1 MKNRL
6 RGWLIVF
13 VVIVVQFLLE
23 VTLGRVVVA
32 PAVLVPVLVYL
43 SLSDSDYWS
52 LEGAFWSGF
61 FIDLLL
67 HQPPGVS
74 SLAMLSG
81 IALSGKMLQ
90 ITTGAHEMTFLMNAL
105 TASLFSDLFFVFLA
119 ARPVG
124 SGFSFSTLLIVPRIL
139 FPLLVYLSVPF
150 LLGKRRRNMI

>member
-1 MKNRL
+1 MKSHL
-6 RGWLIVF
+6 WGWMIVS
-13 VVIVVQFLLE
+13 VAIAVQFLLE

-43 SLSDSDYWS
+43 SLSESDYWS

-61 FIDLLL
+61 VIDLLL

-81 IALSGKMLQ
+81 IALSGRMLQ

-105 TASLFSDLFFVFLA
+105 MASLFSDLLFIFLA

-124 SGFSFSTLLIVPRIL
+124 SGFGSSTLLIVPRIL
-139 FPLLVYLSVPF
+139 FSLLFYLGIPF
-150 LLGKRRRNMI
+150 LFGKRSRDTI

>member
-1 MKNRL
+1 MMNHL
-6 RGWLIVF
+6 RGWVIVS
-13 VVIVVQFLLE
+13 VVIAVQFLLE

-61 FIDLLL
+61 VIDLLL

-81 IALSGKMLQ
+81 IALSGRILQ

-105 TASLFSDLFFVFLA
+105 MASIFSDLFFIFIA

-124 SGFSFSTLLIVPRIL
+124 SGFSAFTFMIIPRIL
-139 FPLLVYLSVPF
+139 FPLLVYLGIS
-150 LLGKRRRNMI
+150 LLAGKRSREII